1 MQFLR
6 AALTAI
12 ALGVA
17 LPAAAEDAAG
27 PSVGHPLSPLCDLI
41 CGGTWQPD
49 HPAYPDEI
57 RTSMTFAWDAES
69 GTIRGTSTRSGG
81 IAGIRQVM
89 TITYAYDPATDA
101 IIQTR
106 APDPADWSRDGRDPP
121 EGISGKVTLAGNGFS
136 VRMENPHRPGE
147 VIITAVRFETPDTW
161 VERSEIVANGQSTLG
176 AELRYA
182 RNAEEE

>member
-12 ALGVA
+12 ALGAA
-17 LPAAAEDAAG
+17 LPAAAQDAAG

-69 GTIRGTSTRSGG
+69 GTIRGVSTRSGG

-106 APDPADWSRDGRDPP
+106 APDPADWSQDGRDPP
-121 EGISGKVTLAGNGFS
+121 ESISGKVTLAGNGFS
-136 VRMENPHRPGE
+136 VRMDNPHRPGE
-147 VIITAVRFETPDTW
+147 VMITAVRFETPDTW

-182 RNAEEE
+182 RNAE